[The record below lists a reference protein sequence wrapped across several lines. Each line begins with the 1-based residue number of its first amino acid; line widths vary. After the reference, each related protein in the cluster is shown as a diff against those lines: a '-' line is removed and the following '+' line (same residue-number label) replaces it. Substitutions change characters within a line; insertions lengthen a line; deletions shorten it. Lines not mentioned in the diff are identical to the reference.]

1 MLKQL
6 QKSLQ
11 QLWEAVQVR
20 MYTYS
25 AKRLLGHMRWLL
37 RRRSYLVAKMAKDSR
52 YFVDGYGHFATRVL
66 QVDDLVR
73 QTRESIER
81 VATVV
86 EAKHLVRAREP
97 LQRLV
102 EEAGRMAE
110 QVHSEHGLE
119 RDVNKGLLG

>member
-1 MLKQL
+1 MLTQL
-6 QKSLQ
+6 PRRLQ
-11 QLWEAVQVR
+11 QLWEVVQVQ

-52 YFVDGYGHFATRVL
+52 YFVDGYGHFGTRVL

-73 QTRESIER
+73 QTKESIER

-86 EAKHLVRAREP
+86 EAKHLVRASEP
-97 LQRLV
+97 LQALV
-102 EEAGRMAE
+102 EEARRMAE
-110 QVHSEHGLE
+110 QVHSEHGSAS
-119 RDVNKGLLG
+119 DVNEGLLG